1 MHTLAPNN
9 DSELKSEK
17 RAREVNNLPHVTRPG
32 RDRRGPGNR
41 WRPLT
46 LSPLT
51 SASSAGGTWGG
62 GARPKDTLPSLPT
75 PFPFSSSLPP
85 SSLPLSVS
93 CDYFVYRIPSVL
105 SHYLLF
111 FNGHRDLTLRR
122 GLINTVF
129 IVLLAL
135 YPVPSQYLN
144 LIFSLI
150 LSLSFSW

>member
-1 MHTLAPNN
+1 MFYCLTHPT
-9 DSELKSEK
+9 
-17 RAREVNNLPHVTRPG
+17 VLPHHLSAMVIVYAMIS
-32 RDRRGPGNR
+32 DFIF
-41 WRPLT
+41 T
-46 LSPLT
+46 LQC
-51 SASSAGGTWGG
+51 
-62 GARPKDTLPSLPT
+62 LPWYMDMSRCL
-75 PFPFSSSLPP
+75 
-85 SSLPLSVS
+85 S

-150 LSLSFSW
+150 LSLSFS